1 MIAITTTQI
10 NRWFV
15 LEIKRNFLQRIFLNN
30 KKYILSFGRLD
41 DGLQL
46 ETTQTVSIYE
56 TEIELRGKI
65 LSLTGDS
72 EYYDTSEKNINK

>member
-1 MIAITTTQI
+1 MIAITKTQK

-15 LEIKRNFLQRIFLNN
+15 LELKRNILQRVFLNN

-46 ETTQTVSIYE
+46 ETTQVVAIYE
-56 TEIELRGKI
+56 TEAELKSKI
-65 LSLTGDS
+65 LSLTGDN
-72 EYYDTSEKNINK
+72 EYYDTSKKNINK